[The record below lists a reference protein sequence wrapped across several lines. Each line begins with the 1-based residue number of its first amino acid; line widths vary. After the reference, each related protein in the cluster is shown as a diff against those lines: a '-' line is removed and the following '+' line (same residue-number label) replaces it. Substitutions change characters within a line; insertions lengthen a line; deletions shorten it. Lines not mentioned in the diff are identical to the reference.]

1 MERPLPGTELG
12 PYWRAAAAILLLA
25 ALTFLVAYDSVWIGS
40 PAFTHGR
47 TAYQEIAATLVQH
60 GVYGYQPH
68 APTAFRPPAYPLFL
82 ALHMLLFG
90 QHWVLAAK
98 LSQALLL
105 VITGLLLIRILAR
118 LTGNGRLMVIGA
130 ALYVGLLPL
139 HAQLLDKSEL
149 VLFVVLLAG
158 IVNLLLASERTILG
172 VAALGILSGL
182 AHLTRPSGALIAI
195 AVVAALLY
203 ESRQQRSGER
213 LRRVALCLALC
224 GATVLPWQVRNER
237 EFGVWTLAS
246 SSTTWLNLLKGNNA
260 IYTQHFPFV
269 NPDHFDAYLAEDRGL
284 FLGDAQHKVEF
295 RYDPQIR
302 EAALQGVF
310 AQPWHTLGWAVVKGA
325 AFVSPLSIP
334 LGTAEVRRRTE
345 TVSIESFRPVNPL
358 SQLIYALY
366 TGLAYLGIAAARRH
380 WAQYSVPQRTVY
392 VFITLFAALLVLA
405 HAISYPLTRYRLP
418 LDLLLLIPS
427 ALWLQTKLPRQLP
440 PIRR

>member
-1 MERPLPGTELG
+1 
-12 PYWRAAAAILLLA
+12 
-25 ALTFLVAYDSVWIGS
+25 SVLIGS

-68 APTAFRPPAYPLFL
+68 APTAFRPPTYPLFL
-82 ALHMLLFG
+82 ALHMLAFG

-105 VITGLLLIRILAR
+105 VSTGLLLIRILAR
-118 LTGNGRLMVIGA
+118 LTGNGRVMVIGA
-130 ALYVGLLPL
+130 VLYVGLLPL
-139 HAQLLDKSEL
+139 HAQLLDKNEL
-149 VLFVVLLAG
+149 VLFALLLAG
-158 IVNLLLASERTILG
+158 IVNLLLASERSTLG

-182 AHLTRPSGALIAI
+182 AHLTRPTGALIAI
-195 AVVAALLY
+195 AVIATLLY
-203 ESRQQRSGER
+203 ESRQQRSGKR
-213 LRRVALCLALC
+213 LRRIALCLALC
-224 GATVLPWQVRNER
+224 GATVLPWQIRNER
-237 EFGVWTLAS
+237 VFGVWTLAS
-246 SSTTWLNLLKGNNA
+246 SSTTWLNLLKGNNP

-269 NPDHFDAYLAEDRGL
+269 NPDLFDPYLAEDRSL
-284 FLGDAQHKVEF
+284 FLGNPQHKVEF

-310 AQPWHTLGWAVVKGA
+310 AEPWHTLGWAAVKAA

-334 LGTAEVRRRTE
+334 LGSAEVVRRAER
-345 TVSIESFRPVNPL
+345 VSIENFRPVNPL

-366 TGLAYLGIAAARRH
+366 TGLAYLGIVAAWRDRKRL
-380 WAQYSVPQRTVY
+380 STTQRTAY
-392 VFITLFAALLVLA
+392 VFIAVFGGLLVAA

-427 ALWLQTKLPRQLP
+427 ALWLQTKLPR
-440 PIRR
+440 